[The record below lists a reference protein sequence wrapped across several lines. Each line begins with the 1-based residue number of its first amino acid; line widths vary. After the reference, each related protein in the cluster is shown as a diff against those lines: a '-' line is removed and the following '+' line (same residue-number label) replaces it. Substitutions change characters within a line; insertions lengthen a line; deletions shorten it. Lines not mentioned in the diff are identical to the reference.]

1 LLLASLALPL
11 AWLLMQAVHELG
23 HVAAAWGTGGTVRA
37 VVLHP
42 LAISRTDVEP
52 NPRPLVVAWGGPV
65 VGVLLPLAV
74 WAVAAGIKLRLAWL
88 ARFFAG
94 FCLLANGLY
103 IGVGSFQ
110 AIGDAGD
117 LVRRGAPLWS
127 LWLFG
132 LICAPA
138 GLGMWNGLGRHFGF
152 GKDATPP
159 EPAVVYCCAIGLA
172 VVVVLELML

>member
-1 LLLASLALPL
+1 MFYASTALLS
-11 AWLLMQAVHELG
+11 WFLMQPVHELG
-23 HVAAAWGTGGTVRA
+23 HVAGAWLTGGTVTA

-65 VGVLLPLAV
+65 VGVLLPLAL
-74 WAVAAGIKLRLAWL
+74 WAAVAAVKLRLAWL

-103 IGVGSFQ
+103 IGIGSLQ
-110 AIGDAGD
+110 GIGDAGD
-117 LVRRGAPLWS
+117 LVRHGSPLWT

-132 LICAPA
+132 VICAPA
-138 GLGMWNGLGRHFGF
+138 GLAMWNGLGRDFGF

-159 EPAVVYCCAIGLA
+159 EPAVVYGCAIALA
-172 VVVVLELML
+172 VVVVAELACS